1 MAERLVD
8 HEILLRASMPALDK
22 LADEGYDP
30 DMGARP
36 LRRVIQQRVEDPLSD
51 ALLGG
56 EFNNGDVIVVDLNAD
71 GDVILR
77 REMKNTEETVPPLE
91 EPVV

>member
-1 MAERLVD
+1 
-8 HEILLRASMPALDK
+8 
-22 LADEGYDP
+22 
-30 DMGARP
+30 MGARP
-36 LRRVIQQRVEDPLSD
+36 LRRVIQQKVEDPLSD

-56 EFNNGDVIVVDLNAD
+56 DFGNGDVIMVDLNAD

-77 REMKNTEETVPPLE
+77 REGKGTEEPETQLE